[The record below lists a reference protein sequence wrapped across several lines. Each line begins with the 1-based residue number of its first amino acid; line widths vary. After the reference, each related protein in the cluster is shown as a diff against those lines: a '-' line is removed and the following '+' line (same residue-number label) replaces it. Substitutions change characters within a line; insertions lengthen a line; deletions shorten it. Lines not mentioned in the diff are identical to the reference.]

1 MRRRRYEDDEM
12 YDTEER
18 GDDSKGFRHSRY
30 TDEDDYDDDEPTG
43 FPIKKVVFGVL
54 SIALVGGLLIGV
66 VPIVQRIVVKDNA
79 VSEQPIDNVS
89 AVATPEEEKK
99 EAKSEGTKDTSTP
112 KEEEKEAEAEEA
124 VEEED
129 TDADEDMF
137 ADMEAEEVV
146 TPTPNPEIEKQ
157 KKKEKAEK
165 RKQKKEA
172 DKSLGSKISDTSK
185 NGYLSVEGSGEG
197 ATDNQATYVVD
208 DSGTVFAYFGTGV
221 VNTASTIY
229 TSVDGA
235 TPVANLEANTKVDV
249 IDVLTDWY
257 QVRTMDGVTGY
268 IPKTAVTMQ

>member
-1 MRRRRYEDDEM
+1 MGRRRYEDDEM
-12 YDTEER
+12 YDTKER
-18 GDDSKGFRHSRY
+18 EDDSKGFRHSRY
-30 TDEDDYDDDEPTG
+30 TDEDDYDDEPTG

-66 VPIVQRIVVKDNA
+66 VPIVQRIVVKDNG

-89 AVATPEEEKK
+89 AVATPEAEKK
-99 EAKSEGTKDTSTP
+99 EKDAKGTKDTKETSTA
-112 KEEEKEAEAEEA
+112 KEEEEA

-129 TDADEDMF
+129 EDTDADMF

-172 DKSLGSKISDTSK
+172 DKSLGSKVSDTSK

-221 VNTASTIY
+221 TNTASAIY

-257 QVRTMDGVTGY
+257 QVRTMDDVTGY

>member
-1 MRRRRYEDDEM
+1 MGRRRYEDDEM
-12 YDTEER
+12 YDTKER
-18 GDDSKGFRHSRY
+18 EDDSKGFRHSRY
-30 TDEDDYDDDEPTG
+30 TDEDDYDDEPTG

-66 VPIVQRIVVKDNA
+66 VPIVQRIVVKNNA

-89 AVATPEEEKK
+89 AVATPEAEKK
-99 EAKSEGTKDTSTP
+99 EKESKGTKDTSTT
-112 KEEEKEAEAEEA
+112 KEEEKEVKAEEA
-124 VEEED
+124 IEEED

-146 TPTPNPEIEKQ
+146 TPTPDPAIEKQ

-221 VNTASTIY
+221 TNTASAIY

>member
-18 GDDSKGFRHSRY
+18 EDDSQGFRHSRY
-30 TDEDDYDDDEPTG
+30 VDEDDYDDEPTG

-66 VPIVQRIVVKDNA
+66 VPIVQSIVVKDNA

-124 VEEED
+124 IEEED

>member
-18 GDDSKGFRHSRY
+18 EDDSKGFRHSRY
-30 TDEDDYDDDEPTG
+30 VDEDDYDEPTG

-112 KEEEKEAEAEEA
+112 KEEEKEAEEA
-124 VEEED
+124 IEEED

-137 ADMEAEEVV
+137 ADMEAEDVV
-146 TPTPNPEIEKQ
+146 TPTPDPAIEKQ

-249 IDVLTDWY
+249 IDVLTEWY

>member
-1 MRRRRYEDDEM
+1 MGRRRYEDDEM
-12 YDTEER
+12 YDTKER
-18 GDDSKGFRHSRY
+18 EDDSKGFRHSRY
-30 TDEDDYDDDEPTG
+30 TDEDDYDDEPTG

-89 AVATPEEEKK
+89 AVATPEAEKK
-99 EAKSEGTKDTSTP
+99 EKEVKGTKDTKETSTA
-112 KEEEKEAEAEEA
+112 EEVDKEEA

-129 TDADEDMF
+129 TDEDADMF

-221 VNTASTIY
+221 TNTASAIY

>member
-1 MRRRRYEDDEM
+1 MGRRRYEDDEM

-18 GDDSKGFRHSRY
+18 DDSRGFRHSRY
-30 TDEDDYDDDEPTG
+30 TDEDEDDYDEPTG
-43 FPIKKVVFGVL
+43 FPIKRVVFGVL

-66 VPIVQRIVVKDNA
+66 VPIVQKIVVKNNTA
-79 VSEQPIDNVS
+79 SEQPIDNVS
-89 AVATPEEEKK
+89 AVATPEVEKK
-99 EAKSEGTKDTSTP
+99 EKETNGTKDTSTT
-112 KEEEKEAEAEEA
+112 KEEEKEVEADTD

-129 TDADEDMF
+129 EDSDMF

-146 TPTPNPEIEKQ
+146 TPTPDPVVEEQ
-157 KKKEKAEK
+157 KKKENEEK
-165 RKQKKEA
+165 RQQKKEA
-172 DKSLGSKISDTSK
+172 DKSLGSKISNASK
-185 NGYLSVEGSGEG
+185 DGYLSVEGSGEG

-208 DSGTVFAYFGTGV
+208 DNGTVFAYFGTGV
-221 VNTASTIY
+221 TNTASAIY

>member
-1 MRRRRYEDDEM
+1 MGRRRYEDDEM

-18 GDDSKGFRHSRY
+18 EDTSKGFRHSRY
-30 TDEDDYDDDEPTG
+30 TDEDDYDDEPTG

-66 VPIVQRIVVKDNA
+66 VPIVQGIVVKDNA
-79 VSEQPIDNVS
+79 VSEQPIDTVS
-89 AVATPEEEKK
+89 AVATPEAEKK
-99 EAKSEGTKDTSTP
+99 DAKGTKDTSTA
-112 KEEEKEAEAEEA
+112 KEEDKEKEAEEA
-124 VEEED
+124 IEEED

-221 VNTASTIY
+221 TNTASAIY

-235 TPVANLEANTKVDV
+235 TPVANLEANTKVDI

>member
-1 MRRRRYEDDEM
+1 MGRRRYEDDEM

-18 GDDSKGFRHSRY
+18 EDDSKGFRHSRY
-30 TDEDDYDDDEPTG
+30 IDEDDYDDEPTG

-89 AVATPEEEKK
+89 AVATPEAEKK
-99 EAKSEGTKDTSTP
+99 EKEVKGTKDTKETSTA
-112 KEEEKEAEAEEA
+112 EEVDKEEA

-129 TDADEDMF
+129 TDEDADMF

-146 TPTPNPEIEKQ
+146 TPTPDPAIEKQ

-221 VNTASTIY
+221 TNTASAIY

>member
-30 TDEDDYDDDEPTG
+30 TDEDDYDDEPTG

-124 VEEED
+124 IEEED

>member
-1 MRRRRYEDDEM
+1 MGRRRYEDDEM

-18 GDDSKGFRHSRY
+18 EDNSKGFRHSRY
-30 TDEDDYDDDEPTG
+30 TDEDDYDDEPTG
-43 FPIKKVVFGVL
+43 FPIKKIVFGVL

-79 VSEQPIDNVS
+79 VSEQPIDTVS
-89 AVATPEEEKK
+89 AVATPEAEKK
-99 EAKSEGTKDTSTP
+99 EKDTKGTKDTSTA
-112 KEEEKEAEAEEA
+112 KEEEKEAKAEEA
-124 VEEED
+124 IEEED
-129 TDADEDMF
+129 EDADADMF

-221 VNTASTIY
+221 INTASAIY

>member
-1 MRRRRYEDDEM
+1 MGRRRYEDDEM

-18 GDDSKGFRHSRY
+18 EDSKGFRHSRY
-30 TDEDDYDDDEPTG
+30 TDEDDYDDEPTG

-66 VPIVQRIVVKDNA
+66 VPIVQRIVVKNNA

-89 AVATPEEEKK
+89 AVATSESEKK
-99 EAKSEGTKDTSTP
+99 EKESKGTKDT
-112 KEEEKEAEAEEA
+112 KEASTAEEADKEEA
-124 VEEED
+124 VEDED
-129 TDADEDMF
+129 ADMF
-137 ADMEAEEVV
+137 ADMEAEDVV

-221 VNTASTIY
+221 TNTASAIY